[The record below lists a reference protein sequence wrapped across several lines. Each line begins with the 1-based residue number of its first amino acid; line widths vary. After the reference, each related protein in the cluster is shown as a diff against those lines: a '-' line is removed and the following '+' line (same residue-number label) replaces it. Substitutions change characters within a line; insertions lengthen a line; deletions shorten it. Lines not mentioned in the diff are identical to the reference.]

1 MSLIRQIYNLY
12 RCCRGPRLFRKHSDD
27 THQGKAYVPNIIE
40 SGADKV
46 INVIRFCYSFTYW
59 TSPVVLTIL
68 YRRGY
73 FTQEGGKTLLGYV
86 LSISFVYGLAYMLRG
101 IGRAYNSDYTLF
113 LEVLLAAEK
122 SCTLQ
127 NRKMLAGYDFEFW
140 GWPIDFKWSDVNNRE
155 VKRTKI
161 QVPKSS
167 ATLGLSKVFH
177 YPATLVSYM
186 CAHTFGRRMMYPGAT
201 ALMNTLLEP
210 TLCQN
215 RSKLIEEKHGIRAK
229 VQTEDKNEIDTL
241 FFDRR
246 NSVGSNGKT
255 LVICCEG
262 NAGFYEIGCTVT
274 PMEAG
279 YSVLGWNHPGFAG
292 SSGAPLPDQEQSAI
306 DSVIQYA
313 IHKLGFMPD
322 NIALFAWSI
331 GGYSATWAAM
341 NYPDISF
348 VILDATF
355 DHVLPLAEARMPNSF
370 NSLTKL
376 TINNYLNL
384 ENSEQL
390 CRYPGPILLIRRLE
404 DEMITTQGDGRGTVL
419 ESNRGNYLLQHLL
432 QYRYPNIVDETTFS
446 VLSRWLSKPIS
457 QQEDIFDGDICL
469 SQIKSYINENS
480 DSFPCLIGEGFTQ
493 EEKESMTLFLASKYM
508 SEFNST
514 HCSPLPSALFHRPW
528 IPGM

>member
-27 THQGKAYVPNIIE
+27 THQGKAYVPNIVE

-86 LSISFVYGLAYMLRG
+86 LSISFVYGLAYMIRG
-101 IGRAYNSDYTLF
+101 MGRAYNADYTLF

-122 SCTLQ
+122 SCTPQ
-127 NRKMLAGYDFEFW
+127 NRKMLAGFDFEFW

-201 ALMNTLLEP
+201 ALMNTLL
-210 TLCQN
+210 
-215 RSKLIEEKHGIRAK
+215 GM
-229 VQTEDKNEIDTL
+229 
-241 FFDRR
+241 
-246 NSVGSNGKT
+246 
-255 LVICCEG
+255 VICCEG

-355 DHVLPLAEARMPNSF
+355 DHVLPLAEARMPKSF
-370 NSLTKL
+370 NSITKL

-457 QQEDIFDGDICL
+457 QQEDIFDSDLCL

-480 DSFPCLIGEGFTQ
+480 ESFPCLIGEGFTQ
-493 EEKESMTLFLASKYM
+493 EEKENMTLFLASKYM

-528 IPGM
+528 TLGM